1 LVKSATGKTLP
12 IVLDLYNCIPIE
24 PLSVTITFTDSG
36 LNNLQVNSLLSRT
49 VYDPGSSTDT
59 KLYFVIE

>member
-36 LNNLQVNSLLSRT
+36 LNNLQVKKKTNLKSN
-49 VYDPGSSTDT
+49 
-59 KLYFVIE
+59 KAA